1 MTGGAYI
8 SICLGF
14 ALAGGVVG
22 NLKGSSFWIWFVIS
36 GLVPFIGL
44 AAALFYRY
52 ETDVPDIA
60 CPTCGSPCKIH
71 DAVCMKCGAELDA
84 REFGI

>member
-8 SICLGF
+8 SICMGF
-14 ALAGGVVG
+14 ALAGGITG
-22 NLKGSSFWIWFVIS
+22 RIKGSSFWIWFLIS

-44 AAALFYRY
+44 AAALLYRY

-60 CPTCGSPCKIH
+60 CPGCGAPCKVH
-71 DAVCMKCGAELDA
+71 DSVCMKCGTEIYLDA
-84 REFGI
+84 